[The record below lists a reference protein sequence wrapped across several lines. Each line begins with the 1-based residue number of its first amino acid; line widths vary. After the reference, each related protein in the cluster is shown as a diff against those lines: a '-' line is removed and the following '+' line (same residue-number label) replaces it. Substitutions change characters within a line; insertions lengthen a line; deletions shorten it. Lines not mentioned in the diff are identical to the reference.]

1 MGWPC
6 CTVGAER
13 ETACGW
19 ANTRNTGAHVPPRSL
34 VLSSPAVLQL
44 RGGGKQKPDVTT
56 GGEAPKPGLDVAYCA
71 TCGVPPEY
79 CGAVKCPRVATN
91 TGKAAAQTVPAAAE
105 PGTEQAA
112 AGGDTGAGAG
122 AVQAGAA
129 SEKAKEGGG
138 EKGEAKGAGET
149 GGKVHKPKLPQVVI
163 KVARRGSKKH
173 VTTVAGLEASGGGM
187 V

>member
-1 MGWPC
+1 MRWGARQRVHAASWLLWASVLAMGWPC

-71 TCGVPPEY
+71 TVSVPLGSRGLGVL
-79 CGAVKCPRVATN
+79 
-91 TGKAAAQTVPAAAE
+91 
-105 PGTEQAA
+105 
-112 AGGDTGAGAG
+112 
-122 AVQAGAA
+122 
-129 SEKAKEGGG
+129 S
-138 EKGEAKGAGET
+138 
-149 GGKVHKPKLPQVVI
+149 LL
-163 KVARRGSKKH
+163 S
-173 VTTVAGLEASGGGM
+173 L
-187 V
+187 